1 MNKIINVLLLIII
14 FVFDPLAVLLLI
26 ASQATFEM
34 RRQEYPRLTSAKGTT
49 NDKFNRSNNDRSDW
63 KGEYAR
69 SYSSIANRSS
79 RAEETSVSPV
89 DSNDRQ
95 TGTGSDGG
103 VVAVGFFESPNA
115 RQIELD
121 SKEDDETYK
130 SLKQKWKSENPD
142 QNIKFWKDQYIKSKI
157 DKLPWE
163 TND

>member
-1 MNKIINVLLLIII
+1 MEEINL
-14 FVFDPLAVLLLI
+14 
-26 ASQATFEM
+26 
-34 RRQEYPRLTSAKGTT
+34 K
-49 NDKFNRSNNDRSDW
+49 SNNDLVLHDFVNDW
-63 KGEYAR
+63 ILEP
-69 SYSSIANRSS
+69 I
-79 RAEETSVSPV
+79 V